1 MCTNNGGL
9 DDPRMNPGLEDLC
22 ERVLIFVAEKDYL
35 NVVGKNYYEKLKN
48 SGWKG
53 NVEIVENENEGHC
66 FFSHDFNSEKS
77 LEFMHKLLEGR

>member
-1 MCTNNGGL
+1 MCTNSGGL

-22 ERVLIFVAEKDYL
+22 ERVLIFVAEEDYL

-66 FFSHDFNSEKS
+66 FFSRDFNSEKS
-77 LEFMHKLLEGR
+77 LEFMHKLLDGR